1 MNEDKQLSEP
11 ERREAAQAAAGSIV
25 EAGTGH
31 EVPPREMKQMISV
44 RFEPELIQAL
54 RELARARG
62 ITLSDL
68 VREAAV
74 RLIDEADRQP
84 LWLDIRKVGDTVIAP
99 GFSGTTSTTGYQ
111 GRRAG

>member
-1 MNEDKQLSEP
+1 VNEDKRLSEP

-25 EAGTGH
+25 ESGTGH
-31 EVPPREMKQMISV
+31 EVPAREMKQMISV
-44 RFEPELIQAL
+44 RFEPELVQAL
-54 RELARARG
+54 RKLAYARG

-74 RLIDEADRQP
+74 RLINEADVQP
-84 LWLDIRKVGDTVIAP
+84 LRLDIKRVGEAVIAP
-99 GFSGTTSTTGYQ
+99 SLSGTTSTTGYQ